1 MNKEYGKFSINLE
14 TDEGLKE
21 LLHYLRTQDLEYA
34 PQDEKRIVKRLRL
47 YTRRLGLKN
56 YSELIIRLKDD
67 DTIFKQLIQWLESG
81 RTYNS
86 DKKSYF
92 PLMKKRGI
100 TKRLSSYSSTEKKK
114 KNQESEPQS
123 LIPPLMI
130 KDSPKDVKKL
140 TLILSFLSKKNINY
154 QAYKQNYFFRRLH
167 ARMHKAKTQSYAD
180 YFKILK
186 SDSNEFNLLLAS
198 FSINVTR
205 FFRDKELF
213 LALEKEVL
221 AGLFKDR
228 KNPVRI
234 WSAGCCTGPEPYSLA
249 MLISSMQEKE
259 NIRKTYLL
267 ATDVNL
273 KFLHEAKEG
282 IFLSDSLKEVDKSR
296 IQRFFRPTNTGEF
309 RIVPEIRQMVTFQQ
323 HDLRTAPPANNFD
336 LIMCRNVLIYFSR
349 AQSDEFFKRF
359 LSVLKPDGYLILGKC
374 EILPQTI
381 KDNFIVMDTRNRIY
395 KRKNIM

>member
-1 MNKEYGKFSINLE
+1 MNKEHGKFSINLE

-67 DTIFKQLIQWLESG
+67 DTIFKKLIQWLESG
-81 RTYNS
+81 RTYNI

-114 KNQESEPQS
+114 KNQDSEPQS

-140 TLILSFLSKKNINY
+140 TLILDFLSKKNINY

-167 ARMHKAKTQSYAD
+167 ARMHKTNTQSYAD
-180 YFKILK
+180 YFKLLK

-249 MLISSMQEKE
+249 MLISNIQEKE
-259 NIRKTYLL
+259 NIRRTYLL
-267 ATDVNL
+267 ATDINL
-273 KFLHEAKEG
+273 KFLREAKEG
-282 IFLSDSLKEVDKSR
+282 IFLSDSLKEVDQSR
-296 IQRFFRPTNTGEF
+296 IQRFFRPIGTGEF
-309 RIVPEIRQMVTFQQ
+309 RVVPEIRQMVTFQQ
-323 HDLRTAPPANNFD
+323 HDLRTAPPASNFD

-349 AQSDEFFKRF
+349 GESNEFFKRF
-359 LSVLKPDGYLILGKC
+359 LSVLKPNGYLILGKC

>member
-100 TKRLSSYSSTEKKK
+100 TKRLSSYSSREKKK
-114 KNQESEPQS
+114 KSQDSEPQS

-140 TLILSFLSKKNINY
+140 TLILDFLSKKNINY

-167 ARMHKAKTQSYAD
+167 ARMHKTNTQSYAD
-180 YFKILK
+180 YFKLLK

-323 HDLRTAPPANNFD
+323 HDLRTAPPASNFD

-374 EILPQTI
+374 EILPKTI
-381 KDNFIVMDTRNRIY
+381 KDNFIVMDTKNRIY

>member
-1 MNKEYGKFSINLE
+1 MNKEYEKFSINLE

-21 LLHYLRTQDLEYA
+21 LLSYLRKQDLEFA
-34 PQDEKRIVKRLRL
+34 SEDETRIVRRLRL

-56 YSELIIRLKDD
+56 YSELMIRLKNDEKL
-67 DTIFKQLIQWLESG
+67 FKEVIQWLESG
-81 RTYNS
+81 RTYNR
-86 DKKSYF
+86 DKKTYS
-92 PLMKKRGI
+92 PLIKKRGI
-100 TKRLSSYSSTEKKK
+100 TKRLSSYSSTEKRKK
-114 KNQESEPQS
+114 SRDSEPKS

-130 KDSPKDVKKL
+130 KDSPKDVKNL
-140 TLILSFLSKKNINY
+140 PLILDFLSSKNINY

-167 ARMHKAKTQSYAD
+167 ARMNKAKTQNYVD
-180 YFKILK
+180 YLNLLK
-186 SDSNEFNLLLAS
+186 MDSNEVNLLLAS

-213 LALEKEVL
+213 LSLEKEILVS
-221 AGLFKDR
+221 LFKER
-228 KNPVRI
+228 NNPVRI

-249 MLISSMQEKE
+249 ILIRNLQEKE
-259 NIRKTYLL
+259 NIRNFYLL
-267 ATDVNL
+267 ATDISL

-282 IFLSDSLKEVDKSR
+282 IFSSDFLKEVDKAT
-296 IQRFFRPTNTGEF
+296 IQKFFSPTDTGEF
-309 RIVPEIRQMVTFQQ
+309 RLVPEIRQMVTFQQ

-359 LSVLKPDGYLILGKC
+359 LSVLKPNGYLILGKC

-395 KRKNIM
+395 KRKNVI